1 MIWVRRVLT
10 VPLGLLLFVL
20 VLVALILL
28 QVSDSFI
35 KPSYYAEEL
44 DEANLYEFVLV
55 DLLTSVLDE
64 ARGLEPA
71 EFGDGTNSNPIVSS
85 GLTTDDIVSSVNR
98 ALPPEF
104 LQQQV
109 EQVLDELGRY
119 VAGERDDFQVT
130 ILADEQSR
138 VLVAEVRSLL
148 RKSDVYNVLFDE
160 VITPAADDALDEELP
175 FGLRIS
181 GGELVES
188 ARKVVPREWVEDQV
202 DGVIDATVPY
212 FLGESDTFE
221 IRIALADRVELAL
234 IEIKSLL
241 RRVEAY
247 DLLYDEVIEPE
258 VQKQLGDAVELPF
271 GFSITNKEVLSAL
284 RRVAPPNWV
293 RSEAERLIDEA
304 APYLSGETDRF
315 ATSIS
320 LVDNKRDAK
329 EVVLEIAMRK
339 FTDALADIPDC
350 TLAQL
355 ATFDLSSLTSLPAC
369 IPSQLDLD
377 LVTEQLTRSINDA
390 VDLLV
395 LGAVPDDLLFT
406 DANLRDTLAIAGAED
421 NQDLLDDVREII
433 GDGWMYTEK
442 DFRSDLIKLTEDTT
456 EFADAIGRVT
466 FTAPSVGG
474 RIRVRASRSGKEGLI
489 WIDLEDNGRVTEAAG
504 DLRLALDGGAHLG
517 ALATVVVSD
526 AGGNPVPGAEVRV
539 SNDEIL
545 NVLDD
550 VRAYLGG
557 GWTYSPSEFREDLR
571 TSTNDDVVENFDDG
585 RDDLSRARDFRLI
598 VYLPI
603 ILVLIVI
610 GFLGGRS
617 WAGRVGWGAAYLA
630 GVTAIVFIAFG
641 PMYNTLTDRYL
652 ADARDEAYQKISF
665 DADFGGTQRLVVDKA
680 FDVAESVVDGF
691 ASGVAGKAL
700 LLVFIALI
708 TVSASI
714 FWATSGPSLYASSR
728 AWTSPWRS
736 DPDHE
741 NCRN

>member
-1 MIWVRRVLT
+1 MIWIRRAFT

-20 VLVALILL
+20 VLVALVLL

-35 KPSYYAEEL
+35 KPSFYAEEL
-44 DEANLYEFVLV
+44 DDANLYEFVLV
-55 DLLTSVLDE
+55 DLLTSALDE
-64 ARGLEPA
+64 ARALEPA
-71 EFGDGTNSNPIVSS
+71 EFGDGLDSNPIVSS
-85 GLTTDDIVSSVNR
+85 GLTTDDVVSSINR

-119 VAGERDDFQVT
+119 IAGERDDFQVT
-130 ILADEQSR
+130 ILAGQQAR
-138 VLVAEVRSLL
+138 VLVAEVSALL
-148 RKSDVYNVLFDE
+148 RKSDAYNVLFDE

-188 ARKVVPREWVEDQV
+188 ARKMVPREWVEDQV

-221 IRIALADRVELAL
+221 IRIALADRIDLAL
-234 IEIKSLL
+234 IEVKGLL

-271 GFSITNKEVLSAL
+271 GFSITNEEVLSAL
-284 RRVAPPNWV
+284 RRVAPPDWV

-315 ATSIS
+315 AISVS
-320 LVDNKRDAK
+320 LVDNKRDAR
-329 EVVLEIAMRK
+329 EVVLEIATRK

-355 ATFDLSSLTSLPAC
+355 ARFDLSSLTSLPVC
-369 IPSQLDLD
+369 VPSQLDPG
-377 LVTEQLTRSINDA
+377 LVMDQLTGSIDDA
-390 VDLLV
+390 VDSLV
-395 LGAVPDDLLFT
+395 LGAIPDDFLFT

-421 NQDLLDDVREII
+421 NLELIDDVREII
-433 GDGWMYTEK
+433 GDGWTYTEK
-442 DFRSDLIKLTEDTT
+442 DFRSDLIKLSEDTT
-456 EFADAIGRVT
+456 GFADAIGRVT

-474 RIRVRASRSGKEGLI
+474 RMRVRASQSGKEGSI
-489 WIDLEDNGRVTEAAG
+489 WVDLEDDGRVTEATG
-504 DLRLALDGGAHLG
+504 DLRLSLDGGAHLG

-526 AGGNPVPGAEVRV
+526 AGGNPVPGAEVKI
-539 SNDEIL
+539 SDDEIL
-545 NVLDD
+545 NILDD
-550 VRAYLGG
+550 VRAYLAD
-557 GWTYSPSEFREDLR
+557 GWTYSTPEFREDLR
-571 TSTNDDVVENFDDG
+571 TGTDDQTVENFDDG
-585 RDDLSRARDFRLI
+585 RDYLSRARDFRLL
-598 VYLPI
+598 VYLPML
-603 ILVLIVI
+603 LVLLVI

-630 GVTAIVFIAFG
+630 GVAAIVFIAFG
-641 PMYNTLTDRYL
+641 PVYNTLTDRYL
-652 ADARDEAYQKISF
+652 DDARDEAYQEISF
-665 DADFGGTQRLVVDKA
+665 DADFGGTQRLAVDKA
-680 FDVAESVVDGF
+680 FDIAESVVGGF
-691 ASGVAGKAL
+691 ASGIAGKAL

-708 TVSASI
+708 TVGASI
-714 FWATSGPSLYASSR
+714 FWATIWAFVTRLRSG
-728 AWTSPWRS
+728 S
-736 DPDHE
+736 DEPMAA
-741 NCRN
+741 